1 MKKNK
6 YAGQV
11 KKRCE
16 AETLNASEKNML
28 AKVEQDRTLRQSL
41 YHPIGVTAPDIPVDE
56 LIAYAASLPT
66 AGTPD
71 KLATDAARRQ
81 REKEEHEIRRI
92 KNAADRE
99 EFDLK
104 VKPGKCIARNAVYQ
118 ELAARAVALSAGLKT
133 AFEAQSLD
141 LVAMLEGNPKKS
153 GPFIERLD
161 QLIDEAM
168 SEYAKPVELEVT
180 FTDAGSDEE

>member
-1 MKKNK
+1 MVQI
-6 YAGQV
+6 APELLGS
-11 KKRCE
+11 
-16 AETLNASEKNML
+16 L
-28 AKVEQDRTLRQSL
+28 QDVGIFRLLVDTHQ
-41 YHPIGVTAPDIPVDE
+41 HPV
-56 LIAYAASLPT
+56 L
-66 AGTPD
+66 
-71 KLATDAARRQ
+71 
-81 REKEEHEIRRI
+81 H
-92 KNAADRE
+92 
-99 EFDLK
+99 
-104 VKPGKCIARNAVYQ
+104 Q

>member
-1 MKKNK
+1 MEAREYKTWKEALDYLNEDCGRK
-6 YAGQV
+6 ISKTKMFEDIKAGRLRKQPDGTF
-11 KKRCE
+11 KRRD
-16 AETLNASEKNML
+16 L
-28 AKVEQDRTLRQSL
+28 DR
-41 YHPIGVTAPDIPVDE
+41 
-56 LIAYAASLPT
+56 YAASLPT

-104 VKPGKCIARNAVYQ
+104 VKQGKFIARDAVYQ